1 MYSSSLA
8 LLKMIRQLRTYLIIK
23 IFLVILIHNAQSNAI
38 DFPQVYNSSTDIQ
51 WLELKEKKIATP
63 TEYVGDITLA
73 PNRPPNKTEIDID
86 MFAEI
91 IEFDVKL
98 QQFTIRMG
106 FIINW
111 TEKRLLLKNSSF
123 VNGWINVPLN
133 TIWSPQIDIQSVE
146 VSEKRTTELIDV
158 TTDSQSGTITW
169 DHLAWDSS
177 SKKYGNHITYF
188 VQSSTVRMK
197 FSLTTTVKCNFN
209 FQMFPF
215 DSHIC
220 KLEVS

>member
-1 MYSSSLA
+1 
-8 LLKMIRQLRTYLIIK
+8 MIRQFRIYLIIK
-23 IFLVILIHNAQSNAI
+23 IFLVILIHNAQSNAN
-38 DFPQVYNSSTDIQ
+38 DFPQVYNSSTDIG
-51 WLELKEKKIATP
+51 WLEFKERKIATP
-63 TEYVGDITLA
+63 TEYVGGITLA

-98 QQFTIRMG
+98 QQFTIRTG

-158 TTDSQSGTITW
+158 TTDSQSEIITW
-169 DHLAWDSS
+169 DYSITTN
-177 SKKYGNHITYF
+177 KQTTNKITYF

-197 FSLTTTVKCNFN
+197 FSLDTTVKCNFN
-209 FQMFPF
+209 FEMFPF

-220 KLEVS
+220 KLGVS

>member
-1 MYSSSLA
+1 MT
-8 LLKMIRQLRTYLIIK
+8 RQHRIYLILK
-23 IFLVILIHNAQSNAI
+23 LFHVILVCNAQSNAN
-38 DFPQVYNSSTDIQ
+38 DVTKVYNTTDLK
-51 WLELKEKKIATP
+51 WLHDQNGKIAVP
-63 TEYVGDITLA
+63 TGHEGEIMHA
-73 PNRPPNKTEIDID
+73 PNRPPNKTEIDIE
-86 MFAEI
+86 MFAVEI

-111 TEKRLLLKNSSF
+111 TERRLLLKNSSF
-123 VNGWINVPLN
+123 ANGWINIPLN

-158 TTDSQSGTITW
+158 TTDSQSGIITW

-209 FQMFPF
+209 FEMFPF

-220 KLEVS
+220 KLGVS

>member
-1 MYSSSLA
+1 
-8 LLKMIRQLRTYLIIK
+8 MIRQLRTYLIIQ

-73 PNRPPNKTEIDID
+73 PNRPPNKTEIDIEI
-86 MFAEI
+86 FAVQI
-91 IEFDVKL
+91 IDFDVKL
-98 QQFTIRMG
+98 EQFTIRLG
-106 FIINW
+106 LKINW
-111 TEKRLLLKNSSF
+111 TDKRILLKNSSL
-123 VNGWINVPLN
+123 VNGWMDIPLN

-158 TTDSQSGTITW
+158 TTDSQSGIITW

-209 FQMFPF
+209 FEMFPF

-220 KLEVS
+220 KLGVS

>member
-1 MYSSSLA
+1 MSKILSSSLA

-158 TTDSQSGTITW
+158 TTDSQSEIITW
-169 DHLAWDSS
+169 DFSR
-177 SKKYGNHITYF
+177 KIYGNDITYF
-188 VQSSTVRMK
+188 VQSSTVQMK
-197 FSLTTTVKCNFN
+197 FSLTTTVKCNFD

>member
-1 MYSSSLA
+1 
-8 LLKMIRQLRTYLIIK
+8 MIRQFRIYLIIK
-23 IFLVILIHNAQSNAI
+23 IFLVVLIHNARSNAN
-38 DFPQVYNSSTDIQ
+38 DFPQVYNTSDAVT
-51 WLELKEKKIATP
+51 WLEIKERKIATP

-73 PNRPPNKTEIDID
+73 PNRPPNKTEIDIA
-86 MFAEI
+86 MFPEI

-158 TTDSQSGTITW
+158 TTDSQSGIITW

-209 FQMFPF
+209 FEMFPF

-220 KLEVS
+220 KLGVS